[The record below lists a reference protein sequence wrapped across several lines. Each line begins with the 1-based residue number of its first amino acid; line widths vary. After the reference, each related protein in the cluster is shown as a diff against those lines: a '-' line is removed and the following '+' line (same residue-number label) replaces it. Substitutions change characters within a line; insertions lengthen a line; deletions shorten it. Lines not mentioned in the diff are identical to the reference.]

1 MLLIDDLYEDLEYM
15 DSSLNEF
22 IKARTPT
29 PLDILIDK
37 ENKRDLIDS
46 LSKLSH
52 HELIVVLMINYEN
65 SGLYP
70 NALVRDFFKK
80 EKGLDLSRHT
90 VEKLEKIGLTKLRR
104 DLKFNRGWGM

>member
-37 ENKRDLIDS
+37 ENKRDLI
-46 LSKLSH
+46 L
-52 HELIVVLMINYEN
+52 
-65 SGLYP
+65 
-70 NALVRDFFKK
+70 
-80 EKGLDLSRHT
+80 
-90 VEKLEKIGLTKLRR
+90 
-104 DLKFNRGWGM
+104 